1 MTHRLGA
8 GASLVFLLLV
18 GNVLAEDPLKS
29 GPPVGA
35 RNNRDGFY
43 PQFVT
48 GPFVGENRCPV

>member
-1 MTHRLGA
+1 MAQRLITGTA
-8 GASLVFLLLV
+8 LAVLLLA
-18 GNVLAEDPLKS
+18 GNVLAEVPLKS

-48 GPFVGENRCPV
+48 GPYAGENRCPV